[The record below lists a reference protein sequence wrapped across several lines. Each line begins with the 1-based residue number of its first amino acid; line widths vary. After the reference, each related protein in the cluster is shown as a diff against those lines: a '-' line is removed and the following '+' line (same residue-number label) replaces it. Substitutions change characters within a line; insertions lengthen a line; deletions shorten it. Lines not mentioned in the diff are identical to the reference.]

1 MQSKRTGEA
10 VKVRGCVLVTGDM
23 IEKKVTEDIWCSAKC
38 AQNIGIIGKLL
49 FGNQI
54 ADGGDIADST
64 GAGNEEFECA
74 LDTD

>member
-1 MQSKRTGEA
+1 MCLKGEA
-10 VKVRGCVLVTGDM
+10 VKVRGRVLVTGDM

-38 AQNIGIIGKLL
+38 AQNIGKLL

-54 ADGGDIADST
+54 ADGGDVADST
-64 GAGNEEFECA
+64 GGAVNEEFECA